1 VIYVA
6 CISIG
11 HVHRGN
17 ASYPGS
23 WSLPDREKRF
33 LFRRTYRLKAEFQN
47 VVGLNNGADVR
58 VGGIHLGTV
67 KYISL
72 PDGPSGKLTVVMDM
86 ASSTENIIRQNSVAT
101 IKTEG
106 LLGDKYVEISFG
118 SEKAPAIES
127 GDTIKGETPV
137 DFSDAALAAMNQT
150 KTAAASFAEDADA
163 LQHNFLLRGFFKQ
176 RGYEDPSELKK
187 NKISQLPLQPSNK
200 EFVYDAKDIFD
211 KSDNAKLKN
220 ENAFDEAG
228 KFLEQN
234 KFRLAV
240 VAASA
245 EIGDT
250 DKDRVLTQA
259 RANVVRDYL
268 VQHFKFDDTRVKIIG
283 LGKSSKAGE
292 TSKAEVLI
300 YY

>member
-1 VIYVA
+1 MSRAFRLGMFIVA
-6 CISIG
+6 TLLILAAGVFLIG
-11 HVHRGN
+11 
-17 ASYPGS
+17 
-23 WSLPDREKRF
+23 EKRF

-72 PDGPSGKLTVVMDM
+72 PNGPSGKLTVVMDI

-137 DFSDAALAAMNQT
+137 DFSDAAVAAMNQA

-163 LQHNFLLRGFFKQ
+163 LKQNFLLRGFFKQ

-187 NKISQLPLQPSNK
+187 NRISQLPLQPSNK
-200 EFVYDAKDIFD
+200 EFVYDARDIFD
-211 KSDNAKLKN
+211 KFDNAKLKN
-220 ENAFDEAG
+220 EKAFDEAG

-268 VQHFKFDDTRVKIIG
+268 VQHFKFDDTRMKIIG
-283 LGKSSKAGE
+283 LGKSPKAGE